1 MWNKQG
7 PWGTGEVYYMKNHL
21 DVLIPKIG
29 FENALEEVSRRL
41 GRKVEDIKGKYQ
53 RLQQKNCHRAG

>member
-7 PWGTGEVYYMKNHL
+7 PWGPSEVYYMKNHL
-21 DVLIPKIG
+21 DVLSPKMG
-29 FENALEEVSRRL
+29 FEKALEEVSRRL
-41 GRKVEDIKGKYQ
+41 GRRVEDIEGKYQ